1 MNLLIKLLQSEE
13 IERLKGEYKEIT
25 GKNAPPYCI
34 DTDAGVE
41 DYKRKLREL
50 VDSAK
55 KEMN

>member
-13 IERLKGEYKEIT
+13 IEKLKGEYKEIT

-41 DYKRKLREL
+41 DLSL
-50 VDSAK
+50 IHI
-55 KEMN
+55 